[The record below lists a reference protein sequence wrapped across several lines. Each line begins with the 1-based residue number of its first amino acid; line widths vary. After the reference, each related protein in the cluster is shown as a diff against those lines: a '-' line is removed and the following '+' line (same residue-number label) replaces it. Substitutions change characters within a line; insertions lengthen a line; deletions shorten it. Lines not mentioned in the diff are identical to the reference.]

1 MEIFC
6 DEAGFTG
13 NNLLDHNQP
22 FFAYASVAISPCDAR
37 AIVDEARKIG
47 NVQMRELKSEALLKR
62 PMRARAKRAIT
73 FILKSLDDRFSVLC
87 SDKDYALAS
96 KFFEYIFEPVLAAN
110 SSIFYSSNFHRF
122 IANLLYVAFKAQS
135 SSAYQIM
142 RNFQAFV
149 EQKKEPNLNH
159 FLPHPLPG
167 HRGGADPLAPIAAFA
182 RAHHR
187 LIATE
192 LNRLRGH
199 DWMGAWLLDLT
210 ETSLYRLLCNW
221 GERFESLEVYCD
233 EALPLKD
240 SGQFFQVMIGR
251 KDKQHVNLG
260 GRTIPLTFNLK
271 KPIELV
277 KSVDHPGVQLADVVA
292 GVAAFILRNPGDS
305 DSEKWQTLYNGRIAP
320 DSMFPDSS
328 HVDLNRKEPCI
339 NGAVLFEL
347 AQRAKKGT
355 DPLGGMAAF
364 YSAAEATY
372 SSYVRLQM
380 KRTHSGTE
388 SEN

>member
-22 FFAYASVAISPCDAR
+22 FFAYASVAISPRDAR

-47 NVQMRELKSEALLKR
+47 NVQMHELKSEALLKR
-62 PMRARAKRAIT
+62 PMRARAKRAVT
-73 FILKSLDDRFSVLC
+73 FVLKSLDDRFSVLC

-96 KFFEYIFEPVLAAN
+96 KFFEYIFEPVLARN
-110 SSIFYSSNFHRF
+110 SSIFYARNFHRF
-122 IANLLYVAFKAQS
+122 IANLLYVAFKAES
-135 SSAYQIM
+135 SSADQIM

-149 EQKKEPNLNH
+149 EKKKEPSLNH
-159 FLPHPLPG
+159 FLPHALPRR
-167 HRGGADPLAPIAAFA
+167 RGQADPLGPIAAFA

-192 LNRLRGH
+192 LSRLRGH
-199 DWMGAWLLDLT
+199 DWMGGWLLDLT

-221 GERFESLEVYCD
+221 GEQFESLQVYCD

-251 KDKQHVNLG
+251 KDKQHVTLG

-277 KSVDHPGVQLADVVA
+277 RSVDHPGVQLADVVA
-292 GVAAFILRNPGDS
+292 GVAAFILRNPAD
-305 DSEKWQTLYNGRIAP
+305 DSENWRTLYNKRTAP
-320 DSMFPDSS
+320 ESMFPDTS
-328 HVDLNRKEPCI
+328 HVDLNRMEPCI
-339 NGAVLFEL
+339 NGAVLMEL
-347 AQRAKKGT
+347 AERAKKGK
-355 DPLGGMAAF
+355 DPLVGMAAF

-372 SSYVRLQM
+372 SSHARPQM
-380 KRTHSGTE
+380 KKTHRGTE
-388 SEN
+388 SKN